1 MCYIRICNGF
11 KVESSEQCR
20 CLRVA
25 RKQAGSPRPQNLRPT
40 NLSPAQQP
48 SIARPQHL
56 LALKYG
62 ALPKML
68 SCSSISRGAQR
79 AFRRQCAQPV
89 QRRGLAAPASGSFQY
104 QTDNAKGVKFASRDL
119 SGPTTT
125 LALVSRAGTRYQLLP
140 GLTEGLEKFAFR
152 VWEPLQHKIP
162 FVEAVLT
169 YECLIGN

>member
-1 MCYIRICNGF
+1 M
-11 KVESSEQCR
+11 
-20 CLRVA
+20 
-25 RKQAGSPRPQNLRPT
+25 SPSHPKTSQLAKAPEPYTKGDPT

-48 SIARPQHL
+48 SIACPQHL
-56 LALKYG
+56 LAQKYG

-68 SCSSISRGAQR
+68 SRSSVCRGAQR

-104 QTDNAKGVKFASRDL
+104 QTDDAKGVKFASRGL
-119 SGPTTT
+119 PGPTTT

-152 VWEPLQHKIP
+152 VWEIPLQRKIP
-162 FVEAVLT
+162 FAEAVLT

>member
-1 MCYIRICNGF
+1 MASKLSLANNEVPPSRP
-11 KVESSEQCR
+11 KTSRLAKASE
-20 CLRVA
+20 
-25 RKQAGSPRPQNLRPT
+25 PQTKSDPT

-48 SIARPQHL
+48 SIACPQHL
-56 LALKYG
+56 LTPKRG

-68 SCSSISRGAQR
+68 SRSSVCRGIQR
-79 AFRRQCAQPV
+79 AFRRQCVQPV
-89 QRRGLAAPASGSFQY
+89 RRRGLAAPASGSFQY

-119 SGPTTT
+119 SGPTAT

-152 VWEPLQHKIP
+152 VWQIPLQYKIP
-162 FVEAVLT
+162 FVEA

>member
-1 MCYIRICNGF
+1 MASKLSLANNVGAS
-11 KVESSEQCR
+11 ESPKTSQLAKDSE
-20 CLRVA
+20 
-25 RKQAGSPRPQNLRPT
+25 PQTKGDPT

-56 LALKYG
+56 LAHKYG

-68 SCSSISRGAQR
+68 SRSSVCRGAQR

-104 QTDNAKGVKFASRDL
+104 QTGDAKGVKFASRDL

-152 VWEPLQHKIP
+152 VWEIPLQHKIP

-169 YECLIGN
+169 YECLTGN